1 MSRVVL
7 AVNPCADRGRAAAAA
22 APVEHRIRRLG
33 HDVTPIAA
41 TDAAALAR
49 QVAELV
55 AARDVERLVVAG
67 GDGLIHH
74 LLPVI
79 AGTDT
84 VLGVVPLGSG
94 NDFARGTGLPTERDA
109 AIAVALGPWRSL
121 DAVRIGERWAATV
134 ATAGFSGRV
143 NARANTLRWPRGQ
156 PRYTVATLIE
166 LTRLRPFALEV
177 TVDGETVTSSCSL
190 IAVAN
195 TPHFGGGMAIC
206 PGANPDDGLLEV
218 TLVEAVPPLT
228 LGRFFPRV
236 FAGTHLSH
244 PAVRTFRGRVVEL
257 GATGVDLWAD
267 GERVGPLPRRL
278 ECVPGALRVAGV
290 VPTSTNS

>member
-7 AVNPCADRGRAAAAA
+7 AVNPCADRGRAAAAG
-22 APVEHRIRRLG
+22 APVEHRIRSLG
-33 HDVTPIAA
+33 HDVTQLAA
-41 TDAAALAR
+41 TDAAALAE
-49 QVAELV
+49 QVRHAISSGE
-55 AARDVERLVVAG
+55 VERLVVAG
-67 GDGLIHH
+67 GDGLVHH

-94 NDFARGTGLPTERDA
+94 NDFARGTGLPTEREA
-109 AIAVALGPWRSL
+109 AIDAALGPWQRL
-121 DAVRIGERWAATV
+121 DAIRIGQRWAATV

-166 LTRLRPFALEV
+166 LTRLRPFLLELS
-177 TVDGETVTSSCSL
+177 VDGETIASSCSL
-190 IAVAN
+190 VAVAN

-206 PGANPDDGLLEV
+206 PDARPDDGVLEV
-218 TLVEAVPPLT
+218 TLVEAVAPVT

-244 PAVRTFRGRVVEL
+244 PAVRTYRGRVVEL
-257 GATGVDLWAD
+257 GAMGVDLWAD
-267 GERVGPLPRRL
+267 GECVGPLPLRL
-278 ECVPGALRVAGV
+278 ECVPGALRVAGIPAW
-290 VPTSTNS
+290 PTLS